1 MEQIYD
7 DQLEEI
13 DKVLDIFCKE
23 LLGFS
28 EGETNG
34 MAGIEGQ
41 SDSRKGE
48 DGKRAA
54 QYWQQIICVDI
65 QNSVRQCYEWR
76 KLI

>member
-1 MEQIYD
+1 
-7 DQLEEI
+7 
-13 DKVLDIFCKE
+13 
-23 LLGFS
+23 
-28 EGETNG
+28 

-65 QNSVRQCYEWR
+65 HNSVRQCYEWR